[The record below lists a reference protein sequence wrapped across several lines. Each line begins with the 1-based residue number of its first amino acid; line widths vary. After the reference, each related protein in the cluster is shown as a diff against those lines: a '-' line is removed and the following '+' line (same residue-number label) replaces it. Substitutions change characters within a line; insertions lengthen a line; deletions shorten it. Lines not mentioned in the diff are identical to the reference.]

1 MERMGTTFAIMK
13 TAAGIMDPAVS
24 RSVPCW
30 HTREAAMIFSPPF
43 FGRMTTAMVIS
54 ATAWT
59 SSVPILGTTAALMAN
74 AVLMVSNNRTG
85 RDKSG
90 HVLRHAASLLT
101 NAVALLMNAASI
113 SIDAASRMANAASI
127 MAEAASLE
135 RDAAPLAEDLNPHSE
150 V

>member
-1 MERMGTTFAIMK
+1 M
-13 TAAGIMDPAVS
+13 V
-24 RSVPCW
+24 
-30 HTREAAMIFSPPF
+30 FSPPF

-59 SSVPILGTTAALMAN
+59 ASVQIFGTAAALMTN

-90 HVLRHAASLLT
+90 HALRDAASLLT
-101 NAVALLMNAASI
+101 NAACFPTCGRADFHIRPDQSPERADVRMMQSPAK
-113 SIDAASRMANAASI
+113 ASRVAIVPPSTFVH
-127 MAEAASLE
+127 
-135 RDAAPLAEDLNPHSE
+135 PE